1 MSFFESMNYL
11 IKNDNKLNGYKS
23 EHKKVNEIK
32 IKRDVKNKEV
42 KLIKFHNVHEDET
55 VHKINLLSAKEK
67 EKQIDIKMQKAGKS
81 EVHVTTPSII
91 YELNLSDG
99 YTHKQMMK
107 NNIETEHGI
116 SNDFNRR
123 MRQTEGGD
131 LEEIKNEDI
140 EEQKTYEFSVASV
153 IADYKKTRENYD
165 NTTSNIEKKVDL
177 RNKDNDLKE
186 LKQPHA
192 NRLKINK
199 AFPVVATAS
208 AATASATTPSLSA
221 ALATTPLISETVN
234 KATKKI
240 GKKVK
245 NKSKIQEF
253 TDIYQKKNE
262 EEIRENPLKSNN
274 KDNDNDN
281 KDNDNKDND
290 NKDNDNESV
299 DSDKTDD
306 LQQNSSDGILQI
318 INICKSK
325 SDILNIN
332 NNQRIQINN
341 ICKKYN
347 FDKIDSRMRLKSTI
361 IKKFNSM

>member
-11 IKNDNKLNGYKS
+11 IKNDNKLNEYKS

-42 KLIKFHNVHEDET
+42 KLIKFHNIHEDET

-67 EKQIDIKMQKAGKS
+67 EENFNIKMQKAGKS
-81 EVHVTTPSII
+81 EINVTTPSII

-99 YTHKQMMK
+99 ITHKQMMK
-107 NNIETEHGI
+107 NNIETENGI

-123 MRQTEGGD
+123 LRQTQGSD

-140 EEQKTYEFSVASV
+140 EEQKTYEFCVASV

-165 NTTSNIEKKVDL
+165 NKTSNIEKKVDL
-177 RNKDNDLKE
+177 RNKDNELKE
-186 LKQPHA
+186 LKKPYA

-199 AFPVVATAS
+199 AFPTAATAS
-208 AATASATTPSLSA
+208 AATPSATTPSLSA
-221 ALATTPLISETVN
+221 ALDTTPLISETVN

-245 NKSKIQEF
+245 NIGKKVKNKSKIQEF
-253 TDIYQKKNE
+253 TDIYPEKNE

-274 KDNDNDN
+274 NDNDN
-281 KDNDNKDND
+281 NN
-290 NKDNDNESV
+290 NDNESV
-299 DSDKTDD
+299 NTDKTDD
-306 LQQNSSDGILQI
+306 LQQNSSDRGILNI
-318 INICKSK
+318 INICKIN
-325 SDILNIN
+325 SDISDIN
-332 NNQRIQINN
+332 KNQRAQINN